1 MHDLFKKSVDA
12 VHFNKKDEVI
22 SFALQK
28 RPRSFE
34 KAALVFLRITQ
45 AACILSILIV
55 VGFSVFTFT
64 ASGFFTRENP
74 SSISIDNNT
83 PFAFI
88 RYASLIE
95 EKCNE
100 N

>member
-1 MHDLFKKSVDA
+1 MHDLFKRSVDSI
-12 VHFNKKDEVI
+12 HFQKKDDVI

-28 RPRSFE
+28 RHNPFE
-34 KAALVFLRITQ
+34 KAAHVFLRITQ
-45 AACILSILIV
+45 AACFFSILIV
-55 VGFSVFTFT
+55 LGFSLFTFT
-64 ASGFFTRENP
+64 TDDSAASEKP

-95 EKCNE
+95 EKSNE